1 MCDVSCGCCVLDI
14 VMAKGMMMRGKV
26 LKYIMDRQ
34 TKLPGITSNLL
45 NKLTTVRDTNK
56 LDGILWFIF
65 ISMFVCLI
73 SFIVY
78 LTGGTNAYVHLMYIP
93 ILLSVFIFEPF
104 ASALICIFA
113 GFMVGPFMPYNVEE
127 HIMQTPESWL
137 FRCVMFFIVMLIV
150 QILTTHIRTYND
162 LEAKKAY
169 EDIFT
174 GYPNFNKWK
183 NDFSQVTDEKG
194 NHYVVLFEITNL
206 DTIIRNVDYNTGQE
220 VFKQLLEMCTKTF
233 RDSKVYAANHNR
245 IILTVPSESPIDP
258 IPMIRQFIRDMKKPI
273 YCRRIPVAVILKAG
287 VVTVPEQGSH
297 VEEIAVKL
305 EKSLDQAIHSQKEIV
320 QYSREIAEKISRHYE
335 TLAAIYHGFQK
346 NEFHLVYQPKVNI
359 QTGAVRST
367 EALLR
372 WNNNPYHDLN
382 VAEMIRIAEDAGF
395 ITIITRWVIKNA
407 VYQISEWEKQGKDV
421 AVSVNLSSR
430 DLIDE
435 TIVNYTAECIREAGI
450 QPRHL
455 EFELTE
461 RSMIEDEEKTFA
473 ILSAFQKSGIKI
485 SLDDYGTGHN
495 SLVYLVRS
503 LFRFDSIKIEKMFI
517 DEIASPK
524 TQALIEGI
532 VKTAHESDIQV
543 ITEGVETKLQ
553 FDIIKELGCDTV
565 QGYYFSRPVM
575 PDELRFHS
583 YH

>member
-1 MCDVSCGCCVLDI
+1 
-14 VMAKGMMMRGKV
+14 
-26 LKYIMDRQ
+26 
-34 TKLPGITSNLL
+34 
-45 NKLTTVRDTNK
+45 
-56 LDGILWFIF
+56 
-65 ISMFVCLI
+65 
-73 SFIVY
+73 
-78 LTGGTNAYVHLMYIP
+78 
-93 ILLSVFIFEPF
+93 
-104 ASALICIFA
+104 
-113 GFMVGPFMPYNVEE
+113 
-127 HIMQTPESWL
+127 
-137 FRCVMFFIVMLIV
+137 
-150 QILTTHIRTYND
+150 
-162 LEAKKAY
+162 
-169 EDIFT
+169 
-174 GYPNFNKWK
+174 
-183 NDFSQVTDEKG
+183 
-194 NHYVVLFEITNL
+194 
-206 DTIIRNVDYNTGQE
+206 
-220 VFKQLLEMCTKTF
+220 
-233 RDSKVYAANHNR
+233 
-245 IILTVPSESPIDP
+245 
-258 IPMIRQFIRDMKKPI
+258 
-273 YCRRIPVAVILKAG
+273 
-287 VVTVPEQGSH
+287 
-297 VEEIAVKL
+297 
-305 EKSLDQAIHSQKEIV
+305 
-320 QYSREIAEKISRHYE
+320 
-335 TLAAIYHGFQK
+335 
-346 NEFHLVYQPKVNI
+346 
-359 QTGAVRST
+359 
-367 EALLR
+367 
-372 WNNNPYHDLN
+372 
-382 VAEMIRIAEDAGF
+382 MIRIAEDAGF

-583 YH
+583 YY